1 MVGKNRNNGH
11 IMSEEIDG
19 LLRRADEAKM
29 QSDGIDVN
37 GAVAAA
43 LAAVSSGAAQ
53 ALKQNAAAAEKARSK
68 IHDQQ
73 ERFKATVIAEG
84 RSLDDELDEDE
95 RLDSKRAG
103 ADLAGNKYAVM
114 MDKKKAS
121 QAQERLASQ

>member
-1 MVGKNRNNGH
+1 MS
-11 IMSEEIDG
+11 SEEIDG